1 MPQKYELT
9 SDFNVIWGVP
19 GHKQVM
25 TTDEVIDLACDY
37 QGEVLLDEEDDKQ
50 SIKYMNDD
58 LNFMQN
64 AHNSLK
70 KRLAIAI
77 DILNSVAID
86 VRAI

>member
-70 KRLAIAI
+70 KRLATAV